1 MNSDVMPSRVQMEA
15 NLLKQLVEE
24 VKETVATGVN
34 VPENLKPS
42 FGTVDLWNIQRTGRY
57 ASILKRKRVLAF

>member
-24 VKETVATGVN
+24 VKETIATGAEM
-34 VPENLKPS
+34 PENLKPS
-42 FGTVDLWNIQRTGRY
+42 FGTVDLWNIQSTGRY
-57 ASILKRKRVLAF
+57 ARVRRRVK

>member
-24 VKETVATGVN
+24 VKETVATGVEI
-34 VPENLKPS
+34 PENLKPS
-42 FGTVDLWNIQRTGRY
+42 FGAVNLWNILETGRY
-57 ASILKRKRVLAF
+57 ARVKRRTV